1 MGLLDFGQ
9 SKQLPER
16 ERVAF
21 AALIAELAR
30 GRRGPGA
37 ARPDQVRRCGRRH
50 VLGSLLRAR
59 GRIDVPWNSRC
70 TDRQQ
75 QWH

>member
-9 SKQLPER
+9 SKQLPEC

-37 ARPDQVRRCGRRH
+37 ARPDKVRRRSAIMCPQPAA
-50 VLGSLLRAR
+50 SLEL
-59 GRIDVPWNSRC
+59 
-70 TDRQQ
+70 
-75 QWH
+75 H